1 MTIILRFPGNVSW
14 TSCRVL
20 TWSTFPCGSCLT
32 FWPRTCGLPRVWST
46 STSSTRS
53 AGSRRWSSSAGTRT
67 SSSGRWGLGPG
78 MVQTP
83 HITLLQARHPSI
95 QGSTM
100 KIILQNLPLPEGDKL
115 NFINSLNGLKT
126 PLLQDRTVFIL
137 TFLLGKKISRPW
149 LSLGWALSTQLVPI
163 FQMKIQY
170 SLFPAILILLI
181 KNNVCLALKQKVAL
195 RKIIMWFS

>member
-1 MTIILRFPGNVSW
+1 MEAYYTCSYIAALHSGRVFWLDKYTQYTHW
-14 TSCRVL
+14 TKNPDFAHCALAR
-20 TWSTFPCGSCLT
+20 
-32 FWPRTCGLPRVWST
+32 RWST
-46 STSSTRS
+46 SSP
-53 AGSRRWSSSAGTRT
+53 
-67 SSSGRWGLGPG
+67 LIFY
-78 MVQTP
+78 MM
-83 HITLLQARHPSI
+83 QARHPSI

-149 LSLGWALSTQLVPI
+149 LILGWALSTQLVPI

-195 RKIIMWFS
+195 RRKIIMWFS